1 MNAILAQYRG
11 DVIFTSPETAGA
23 LGRTFAGA
31 DVVLGPE
38 GTVTQVIVHNRLDGV
53 RIKRAILRR
62 LRGQFVAVSERQSRA
77 L

>member
-1 MNAILAQYRG
+1 MNQILARHRG
-11 DVIFTSPETAGA
+11 DIIFTSPNTADT

-31 DVVLGPE
+31 DVVVGPV